1 MADIRLAKP
10 AAGTTQTVPSAPDG
24 RFIFDFPAD
33 AATLTRNGDDLV
45 LTFEDGAAI
54 QLQGF
59 YTTYSKEE
67 MPSFQVD
74 GVEISG
80 QDFFAALDEDLMPAA
95 GPASGSSAARGGR
108 YNEYGGSD
116 LLDGLDHLGRLDIG
130 FDGGT
135 QLATDTVEPSPYS
148 EVDHGVTVT
157 PSGVGA
163 ATEVVTVYEAGLE
176 GGSQA
181 GEKDAPTMARG
192 SLSINA
198 PDGVASIVIGGVVVF
213 ENGALTGK
221 VVSTDEGT
229 LSVTGYDPA
238 TGKLDFS
245 YRLDRNTTEH
255 VKSDPDTD
263 TQISHTLVV
272 TVTDTDGDSGSTTIT
287 VNVVDDAPTAVDD
300 TVIGEEAQAQ
310 QGMIEGNVLKNDK
323 TGADGLPNA
332 VTSVKHGDEESMA
345 GSALK
350 GAYGELTL
358 NADGTYTYKLDKNVD
373 VEKGTSVTETFTY
386 TITDADGDT
395 SEATL
400 TITIRG
406 DEKEP
411 VAPGE
416 DKAEIVVDEGALS
429 DGSGQHTEHGILG
442 KDSFTVNLNGEDG
455 TVTLNY
461 GTGENASTITLSLIN
476 GDTFDENWL
485 SENKTLTVNGVEVEV
500 TGATQTEPGG
510 PWKIEYTYELTGQQ
524 AHKNAGSAG
533 AVGEKDPLSDS
544 IDITVT
550 DATGDMTTGS
560 LMVTVHDDGPV
571 LTDKIDFTVPKGK
584 ENYDDNS
591 PEIMFTIGAQP
602 YSIKLDDLTF
612 GADVGDNDAPA
623 TLTVKVGEAEFTVM
637 VTRDE
642 DGKLH
647 FSGDNGEGKILFTGP
662 ADADKEDSLSY
673 DKETGIFTY
682 TRPTADIGG
691 TTNSYDVSLTIT
703 DADGDSDTVSDT
715 YITVFRNPTV
725 TDSTVTTDEGN
736 IIMNDIPIG
745 SGDENDKTSQVKNT
759 AQGSITVNLDHADG
773 TITIGDMPITVDKD
787 GNILSVNGNTG
798 GILDGQTIK
807 GTYGYLSNI
816 SLVAQGDGTIT
827 INYTYTLNAPV
838 NGGTNNVSGRGDSHL
853 ADQFTVTVTTQG
865 GTETGTITANAL
877 DDAPVLAVSNP
888 ESVKDTADTIEIPLE
903 KFSVGADVISLDRK
917 TASISVEVGEN
928 EYTFTIIHESNGTY
942 SFIAPNN
949 QDDNLKIESTAE
961 GGYKIVYTRAPQ
973 DIADGKDDSYTFDIT
988 VTDAD
993 GDTATGSV
1001 TVYAKVVPP
1010 TIDESGSTTDLLVDE
1025 DGLVHEPNS
1034 KTDAGQLVVDMHG
1047 QAGTVTIG
1055 GVQVTVD
1062 ADGMVHLPDDE
1073 VADGIYGNLTITE
1086 ASTTDGKTT
1095 IKYSY
1100 TLEKPYTDYVDDGN
1114 TTNTVENGDTFT
1126 VQVNGKDVASIS
1138 VDIIDDVPVL
1148 EVTDTIETVESGA
1161 TESSAAGKIT
1171 FDFGADD
1178 TEGKGFTV
1186 SVEGKDVS
1194 TPFNENGS
1202 TAVVGKY
1209 GTLTINADGTYSYTA
1224 NTNTEIAATL
1234 GSAFSEN
1241 VTDKFTFTITDADG
1255 DTVSK
1260 TLDVTVSPAKTPEV
1274 SGFALVDEANLVD
1287 ADEGNVTNVAKVT
1300 VADMFGQDS
1309 GYKIVG
1315 AQLPKGSSNSVS
1327 YEDGKLTYTLN
1338 GRTEGG
1344 KESMGLSDD
1353 ESARQSE
1360 DTTTGESILVT
1371 VEDAAGNQFTVE
1383 VPVKVI
1389 DDVPTIS
1396 VMDQAS
1402 GAYGEKIT
1410 GSVAIDFGADGAD
1423 GEKSVTVSLGE
1434 ETVTGVKKDGNYTF
1448 TFDDDSTLTLDGS
1461 TGNFSYD
1468 GVPASGTGTSYTF
1481 TFTVTDADG
1490 DTDTATTMVTITAT
1504 DTTQLSGSVTSSD
1517 KDVAA
1522 NTDGDTDNNR
1532 AHVVEVEDLPS
1543 GAQLAEGFYNGTYGT
1558 ITVDASG
1565 NATYAQTGLF
1575 THSGNGADTQSN
1587 ADNVTV
1593 TVTLDD
1599 GSSVDMPV
1607 NVSIEDDVPTLTVK
1621 EPSVEDQKLPEDNL
1635 GSGKDVDFVFEDTA
1649 TNTENAGNEVQE
1661 DILSQNNTAWEN
1673 VTIYAAHVNYEKLN
1687 DDGYAIDDDGIQNKN
1702 NYHLEYSSYP
1712 NEGKNPADFGLMVR
1726 NEGMDFPQ
1734 SQDGANGFETN
1745 AFVDAN
1751 GNLTGSEAIV
1761 IDLGDK
1767 TAYGVSLDFGAFY
1780 SNFKGNEGQEHV
1792 LITFYKD
1799 DEPIGSRVID
1809 AIQNEGG
1816 QAVVVHSDQF
1826 LSAGFDKVVISAL
1839 QNTGGTGQA
1848 STFTLQGVGLITA
1861 PEPIRQ
1867 VTGEITVAS
1876 GADGYHAETGE
1887 DGTTTSNDFTQAHV
1901 RFDMPETL
1909 TIETEDGPVSVRLEV
1924 KTDSAGNSLLT
1935 GSNNGT
1941 EYFSVML
1948 EQQRD
1953 GSWSWKMEQYQEFL
1967 VQGKDGQLGDLE
1979 LGFITMDGDDD
1990 TATETVNIPLKN
2002 LPDLAV
2008 FQTTLVTDESYID
2021 GLDSGTK
2028 PAEGGDSQAN
2038 SAKASGTMSVNT
2050 YGKEG
2055 ELILTIDGKEH
2066 SFSLDTG
2073 GKLFENQVL
2082 TVPTT
2087 YGQLTL
2093 QNDEAPGTIIY
2104 TYTQTKPYNHLSED
2118 GPDQLAENA
2127 ESFTVKVVDGGGNES
2142 GSATITVS
2150 IEDDAPVV
2158 TVKEGGSAQ
2167 LKVTETGTAFMEA
2180 STLFDVNY
2188 GADGKNGNTSPKYEL
2203 TYDTSKN
2210 PGLKAIVG
2218 GQEEEVTLQLGEDG
2232 ILKGMAGETII
2243 FTISVDESTGKVT
2256 LEMTGAG
2263 SLKHDGSNG
2272 QELHLEGVGVK
2283 VTVTDGDDDST
2294 TSDSADLTL
2303 TITDDVP
2310 TISESQKAVI
2320 ISSSEEDEDIADF
2333 DFGNAAQEDDAAWVP
2348 DWVDPQLP
2356 PEGDGQVWD
2365 HVWGR
2370 QENGYKELA
2379 LNQDDHTITFSAA
2392 VVQYQGSDGT
2402 PIKHGAQDGDA
2413 LSIKITDI
2421 TDNIP
2426 EGKDPLLTFV
2436 STAWNKGES
2445 GMAVYSGQRGLDDDK
2460 SDGEIGAING
2470 QFKDDNTAWEAVK
2483 MDLGVDT
2490 AYSITITLN
2499 SFYNTQG
2506 DQEKAYII
2514 LMNDDKVVDKLL
2526 IEGQDAENGIVDST
2540 KLSSAE
2546 AFNTVYIVPW
2556 GTKSDFLLNGVEV
2569 GYSPVTVLKSE
2580 GWVEAGSADG
2590 IKGYSFGYD
2599 QNDVVTVNEK
2609 NLTVSVEDDGKTIHF
2624 LSSSSDD
2631 DTYTKVIVGEA
2642 TITEAGKWT
2651 LNWFDQETNPQQDT
2665 DFTLPIIATDGD
2677 DDTAEIK
2684 VKVVPSEDEVGD
2696 SQAADALPEEEEK
2709 QPAAEKR
2716 EGKDGPQGMMDGA
2729 LLQSSM
2735 AAEAAAPRMAAATLL
2750 GMALVA
2756 DAADDV
2762 LAAATGTDGMPHAD
2776 VKADG
2781 LSGDIGDAP
2790 STLHMDGAA
2799 QSGADAFD
2807 ATLDSS
2813 LFAPGVMD
2821 PLADGTESLE
2831 GLLPDKEHAPFDAEG
2846 LLFTAAAPDL
2856 SDDASGL
2863 VGKGVASG
2871 DVLPPAGEEGILGT
2885 EETDVLHGTD
2895 ADDILRG
2902 GDGDELIFGGS
2913 GDDYIDG
2920 GEGRD
2925 TIYAGDGNDIIVYD
2939 QDDYLVSG
2947 GSGIDFMVSNDSE
2960 LTLDTLLSGGK
2971 NGHEGPIVDSIEV
2984 LLKGEDALS
2993 LTSIQELADRYGI
3006 ELGTNPAGQET
3017 LTLDM
3022 GKWTE
3027 QADGSYDFN
3036 GDADLTLETNLQHD
3050 SDASSDNGEMA
3061 QQVFILEHTNS

>member
-181 GEKDAPTMARG
+181 GEKDAPTMAGG

-245 YRLDRNTTEH
+245 YSLDRNTTEH

-310 QGMIEGNVLKNDK
+310 QGVVGDVLENDK

-332 VTSVKHGDEESMA
+332 VTSVKHDGVEGKV
-345 GSALK
+345 GSALE

-358 NADGTYTYKLDKNVD
+358 HADGTYTYKLDKNVD
-373 VEKGTSVTETFTY
+373 VEKGTNVTETFTY

-429 DGSGQHTEHGILG
+429 DGSGQHAEHGILG

-461 GTGENASTITLSLIN
+461 GTGENSSITLSLIN
-476 GDTFDENWL
+476 GDPFDETWL
-485 SENKTLTVNGVEVEV
+485 STNTTLTVNGVEVTV
-500 TGATQTEPGG
+500 TGATQQDNGS
-510 PWKIEYTYELTGQQ
+510 WKIEYKYSLTGQQ
-524 AHKNAGSAG
+524 THTGKG
-533 AVGEKDPLSDS
+533 VGEDDALSDD

-550 DATGDMTTGS
+550 DATGDTSTGS
-560 LMVTVHDDGPV
+560 LTVTVHDDGPV
-571 LTDKIDFTVPKGK
+571 LNAKIDFQPKNEEGFH
-584 ENYDDNS
+584 YDTDN
-591 PEIMFTIGAQP
+591 TIVFNLADSSGEKALQD
-602 YSIKLDDLTF
+602 INF
-612 GADVGDNDAPA
+612 GADVGTGEEGSAPA
-623 TLTVKVGEAEFTVM
+623 SITVTVNGTEFTVE

-642 DGKLH
+642 AGNLKFSNEVDGIIEFTTTADDGSKLTY
-647 FSGDNGEGKILFTGP
+647 DTATGQ
-662 ADADKEDSLSY
+662 
-673 DKETGIFTY
+673 FTY
-682 TRPTADIGG
+682 TRPTADVGG
-691 TTNSYDVSLTIT
+691 TANEYTFTLTVT
-703 DADGDSDTVSDT
+703 DADGDTVQQTGSVV
-715 YITVFRNPTV
+715 TVFREPTI
-725 TDSTVTTDEGN
+725 TGDDGSTSSTVTTDEGN
-736 IIMNDIPIG
+736 LEQG
-745 SGDENDKTSQVKNT
+745 SSWEIDATEDYGTT
-759 AQGSITVNLDHADG
+759 AQGSLTVNLYHADG
-773 TITIGDMPITVDKD
+773 TIQIGENLTIGVDKD
-787 GNILSVNGNTG
+787 GKVVSVNGTDG
-798 GILDGQTIK
+798 AALDGERVP
-807 GTYGYLSNI
+807 GGHGYLSNI
-816 SLVAQGDGTIT
+816 TVSEAGTDGSITIKYDYTLTNAVDGDGASD
-827 INYTYTLNAPV
+827 NRPAE
-838 NGGTNNVSGRGDSHL
+838 GEDGRGESMQ
-853 ADQFTVTVTTQG
+853 ADNFTVTVTANGQTA
-865 GTETGTITANAL
+865 TGSIMANAL
-877 DDAPVLAVSNP
+877 DDAP
-888 ESVKDTADTIEIPLE
+888 
-903 KFSVGADVISLDRK
+903 
-917 TASISVEVGEN
+917 
-928 EYTFTIIHESNGTY
+928 
-942 SFIAPNN
+942 
-949 QDDNLKIESTAE
+949 
-961 GGYKIVYTRAPQ
+961 
-973 DIADGKDDSYTFDIT
+973 
-988 VTDAD
+988 
-993 GDTATGSV
+993 
-1001 TVYAKVVPP
+1001 
-1010 TIDESGSTTDLLVDE
+1010 
-1025 DGLVHEPNS
+1025 
-1034 KTDAGQLVVDMHG
+1034 
-1047 QAGTVTIG
+1047 
-1055 GVQVTVD
+1055 
-1062 ADGMVHLPDDE
+1062 
-1073 VADGIYGNLTITE
+1073 
-1086 ASTTDGKTT
+1086 
-1095 IKYSY
+1095 
-1100 TLEKPYTDYVDDGN
+1100 
-1114 TTNTVENGDTFT
+1114 
-1126 VQVNGKDVASIS
+1126 
-1138 VDIIDDVPVL
+1138 
-1148 EVTDTIETVESGA
+1148 
-1161 TESSAAGKIT
+1161 
-1171 FDFGADD
+1171 
-1178 TEGKGFTV
+1178 
-1186 SVEGKDVS
+1186 
-1194 TPFNENGS
+1194 
-1202 TAVVGKY
+1202 
-1209 GTLTINADGTYSYTA
+1209 
-1224 NTNTEIAATL
+1224 
-1234 GSAFSEN
+1234 
-1241 VTDKFTFTITDADG
+1241 
-1255 DTVSK
+1255 
-1260 TLDVTVSPAKTPEV
+1260 
-1274 SGFALVDEANLVD
+1274 
-1287 ADEGNVTNVAKVT
+1287 
-1300 VADMFGQDS
+1300 
-1309 GYKIVG
+1309 
-1315 AQLPKGSSNSVS
+1315 
-1327 YEDGKLTYTLN
+1327 
-1338 GRTEGG
+1338 
-1344 KESMGLSDD
+1344 
-1353 ESARQSE
+1353 
-1360 DTTTGESILVT
+1360 
-1371 VEDAAGNQFTVE
+1371 
-1383 VPVKVI
+1383 
-1389 DDVPTIS
+1389 TIS
-1396 VMDQAS
+1396 VSEDAS
-1402 GAYGEKIT
+1402 GAYGKDIT
-1410 GSVAIDFGADGAD
+1410 GSVNIDFGADGPD
-1423 GEKSVTVSLGE
+1423 SEKGVTVRLNSEKAVAGDKS
-1434 ETVTGVKKDGNYTF
+1434 TDGKYTF
-1448 TFDDDSTLTLDGS
+1448 TFDDGSTLTLDGS
-1461 TGNFSYD
+1461 TGDFVYN
-1468 GVPASGTGTSYTF
+1468 GVPASGTGTSYEF
-1481 TFTVTDADG
+1481 TFTVEDADG
-1490 DTDTATTMVTITAT
+1490 DTATAFTTATITAT
-1504 DTTQLSGSVTSSD
+1504 DTTNLAGSVTSYD
-1517 KDVAA
+1517 TDVAT
-1522 NTDGDTDNNR
+1522 NTSHPVT
-1532 AHVVEVEDLPS
+1532 VTDLPN
-1543 GAQLAEGFYNGTYGT
+1543 GAQLAEGTYQGKYGT

-1565 NATYAQTGLF
+1565 NATYEQTGLF
-1575 THSGNGADTQSN
+1575 THSENGADTQSN

-1621 EPSVEDQKLPEDNL
+1621 EPSVEDQELPEDNL
-1635 GSGKDVDFVFEDTA
+1635 GSGKDVDFVFEETA
-1649 TNTENAGNEVQE
+1649 ANTENAGNEVQE
-1661 DILSQNNTAWEN
+1661 NILSQNNKDWEN

-1687 DDGYAIDDDGIQNKN
+1687 DDGYAIDDDGIQNKD
-1702 NYHLEYSSYP
+1702 NYHLEYSLYP
-1712 NEGKNPADFGLMVR
+1712 NKGKNPADFGLMVR

-2008 FQTTLVTDESYID
+2008 SQTTLVTDESYID
-2021 GLDSGTK
+2021 GLGSNTG
-2028 PAEGGDSQAN
+2028 PAEVGDGQAN

-2055 ELILTIDGKEH
+2055 ELILTIDGKV
-2066 SFSLDTG
+2066 FVFQLDAD
-2073 GKLFENQVL
+2073 GKLSGTSEALV
-2082 TVPTT
+2082 TTT
-2087 YGQLTL
+2087 YGTLTL
-2093 QNDEAPGTIIY
+2093 TNGEAGKITYI
-2104 TYTQTKPYNHLSED
+2104 YTQTQPYSHTPGE
-2118 GPDQLAENA
+2118 GPDQSREA
-2127 ESFTVKVVDGGGNES
+2127 ESFTVQVKADGEMS
-2142 GSATITVS
+2142 DPATITVS

-2158 TVKEGGSAQ
+2158 TVEEGVSAQ
-2167 LKVTETGTAFMEA
+2167 LEVTETGTAFMEA

-2188 GADGKNGNTSPKYEL
+2188 GADGKKENTSPKYEL

-2210 PGLKAIVG
+2210 PGLTAIVG
-2218 GQEEEVTLQLGEDG
+2218 GQEEEVTLQLEGG
-2232 ILKGMAGETII
+2232 ILKGTAGETTI

-2256 LEMTGAG
+2256 LKMTGNG
-2263 SLKHDGSNG
+2263 SLKHEGSNG
-2272 QELHLEGVGVK
+2272 QELHLKGVGVK

-2320 ISSSEEDEDIADF
+2320 ISPSEEDEDIADF
-2333 DFGNAAQEDDAAWVP
+2333 DFNNATKDNDAQWVP
-2348 DWVDPQLP
+2348 TWVEEQLP
-2356 PEGDGQVWD
+2356 PEGNGQVWD
-2365 HVWGR
+2365 HDHERWGR
-2370 QENGYKELA
+2370 EESGYKKLG
-2379 LNQDDHTITFSAA
+2379 LTQDSHKITFSAA
-2392 VVQYQGSDGT
+2392 VVQYQGSDGN
-2402 PIKHGAQDGDA
+2402 PIEHGDQDA
-2413 LSIKITDI
+2413 AASSSIHITDI
-2421 TDNIP
+2421 TNTIVDD
-2426 EGKDPLLTFV
+2426 EAPLLTFV

-2445 GMAVYSGQRGLDDDK
+2445 GMAVYSGLRDPKADQ

-2483 MDLGVDT
+2483 MDLGVDN

-2514 LMNDDKVVDKLL
+2514 LMDGDKVVDKLL

-2580 GWVEAGSADG
+2580 GQVKAVSADD

-2939 QDDYLVSG
+2939 KADYLVSG
-2947 GSGIDFMVSNDSE
+2947 GSGIDFMVSDDSN
-2960 LTLDTLLSGGK
+2960 LTLETLLKGGTDD
-2971 NGHEGPIVDSIEV
+2971 NEGPIVNSIEV
-2984 LLKGEDALS
+2984 LLKGNDALS
-2993 LTSIQELADRYGI
+2993 LTSLDQLARDYGI
-3006 ELGTNPAGQET
+3006 
-3017 LTLDM
+3017 TLDSKD
-3022 GKWTE
+3022 GKEVLQLDGRWE
-3027 QADGSYDFN
+3027 KQDDGSYDFN
-3036 GDADLTLETNLQHD
+3036 GGAEEGGLTLETNLQHD

>member
-10 AAGTTQTVPSAPDG
+10 VAGTTQTVPSAPDG

-163 ATEVVTVYEAGLE
+163 ATEVVTVYEAGLA

-181 GEKDAPTMARG
+181 GEKDAPTMAGG

-229 LSVTGYDPA
+229 LSVTGYDSA

-245 YRLDRNTTEH
+245 YSLDRNTTEH

-272 TVTDTDGDSGSTTIT
+272 TVTDTDGDSGSTAIT
-287 VNVVDDAPTAVDD
+287 VNVVDDMPEARADSISFTEA
-300 TVIGEEAQAQ
+300 EAQKGAS
-310 QGMIEGNVLKNDK
+310 GESVLENDVFGADAPAYKTVTSIEGGTLGQPVQ
-323 TGADGLPNA
+323 
-332 VTSVKHGDEESMA
+332 GD
-345 GSALK
+345 
-350 GAYGELTL
+350 YGTLTL
-358 NADGTYTYKLDKNVD
+358 NEEGTYTYKLGDKVD
-373 VEKGTSVTETFTY
+373 VPRGETYTEQFTY
-386 TITDADGDT
+386 TIKDADGDT
-395 SEATL
+395 STATL
-400 TITIRG
+400 TIAIKG
-406 DEKEP
+406 DEIVP
-411 VAPGE
+411 ANPGS
-416 DKAEIVVDEGALS
+416 ATIVVDEALLT
-429 DGSGQHTEHGILG
+429 DGSVVNSDNFDHKPSGTG
-442 KDSFTVNLNGEDG
+442 SFIVNLNGEDG
-455 TVTLNY
+455 TVTLKY
-461 GTGENASTITLSLIN
+461 GSGPDAPNITVSLIN
-476 GDTFDENWL
+476 GETFDENWL
-485 SENKTLTVNGVEVEV
+485 STNKTLTVNGVTVEV
-500 TGATQTEPGG
+500 TGATQQDDGS
-510 PWKIEYTYELTGQQ
+510 WKIEYRYNLTGQQ
-524 AHKNAGSAG
+524 THTGTG
-533 AVGEKDPLSDS
+533 AVGADDALSDS
-544 IDITVT
+544 INITVT

-642 DGKLH
+642 DGNLH

-725 TDSTVTTDEGN
+725 TDSTATTDEGN

-745 SGDENDKTSQVKNT
+745 SGDENDKTSQVENT

-816 SLVAQGDGTIT
+816 SLVAHDDGTIT

-853 ADQFTVTVTTQG
+853 ADRFTVTVTTQG

-903 KFSVGADVISLDRK
+903 KFSVGADVISLDGK

-1138 VDIIDDVPVL
+1138 VDIIDDVP
-1148 EVTDTIETVESGA
+1148 
-1161 TESSAAGKIT
+1161 
-1171 FDFGADD
+1171 
-1178 TEGKGFTV
+1178 
-1186 SVEGKDVS
+1186 
-1194 TPFNENGS
+1194 
-1202 TAVVGKY
+1202 
-1209 GTLTINADGTYSYTA
+1209 
-1224 NTNTEIAATL
+1224 
-1234 GSAFSEN
+1234 
-1241 VTDKFTFTITDADG
+1241 
-1255 DTVSK
+1255 
-1260 TLDVTVSPAKTPEV
+1260 
-1274 SGFALVDEANLVD
+1274 
-1287 ADEGNVTNVAKVT
+1287 
-1300 VADMFGQDS
+1300 
-1309 GYKIVG
+1309 
-1315 AQLPKGSSNSVS
+1315 
-1327 YEDGKLTYTLN
+1327 
-1338 GRTEGG
+1338 
-1344 KESMGLSDD
+1344 
-1353 ESARQSE
+1353 
-1360 DTTTGESILVT
+1360 
-1371 VEDAAGNQFTVE
+1371 
-1383 VPVKVI
+1383 
-1389 DDVPTIS
+1389 
-1396 VMDQAS
+1396 
-1402 GAYGEKIT
+1402 
-1410 GSVAIDFGADGAD
+1410 
-1423 GEKSVTVSLGE
+1423 
-1434 ETVTGVKKDGNYTF
+1434 
-1448 TFDDDSTLTLDGS
+1448 
-1461 TGNFSYD
+1461 
-1468 GVPASGTGTSYTF
+1468 
-1481 TFTVTDADG
+1481 
-1490 DTDTATTMVTITAT
+1490 
-1504 DTTQLSGSVTSSD
+1504 
-1517 KDVAA
+1517 
-1522 NTDGDTDNNR
+1522 
-1532 AHVVEVEDLPS
+1532 
-1543 GAQLAEGFYNGTYGT
+1543 
-1558 ITVDASG
+1558 
-1565 NATYAQTGLF
+1565 
-1575 THSGNGADTQSN
+1575 
-1587 ADNVTV
+1587 
-1593 TVTLDD
+1593 
-1599 GSSVDMPV
+1599 
-1607 NVSIEDDVPTLTVK
+1607 TLTV
-1621 EPSVEDQKLPEDNL
+1621 ETSSEEDQELPEDNL
-1635 GSGKDVDFVFEDTA
+1635 GSGKDVDFVFEETA
-1649 TNTENAGNEVQE
+1649 ANTENAGNEVQE
-1661 DILSQNNTAWEN
+1661 NILSQNNKDWEN
-1673 VTIYAAHVNYEKLN
+1673 VTIYAAHVNYEKLD
-1687 DDGYAIDDDGIQNKN
+1687 DDGYAIDDTGIQKN
-1702 NYHLEYSSYP
+1702 ENYSLEYSSYP
-1712 NEGKNPADFGLMVR
+1712 NKGKNPADFGLMVR
-1726 NEGMDFPQ
+1726 NKGMDFPQ
-1734 SQDGANGFETN
+1734 NQDGANGFETN

-1761 IDLGDK
+1761 IDLGGK

-1792 LITFYKD
+1792 LVTFYKD
-1799 DEPIGSRVID
+1799 GKPVGSRVID
-1809 AIQNEGG
+1809 AVQNEGG

-1826 LSAGFDKVVISAL
+1826 LSEGFDQVVISAL
-1839 QNTGGTGQA
+1839 QNTGGKTGQA
-1848 STFTLQGVGLITA
+1848 STFTIQGVGLITA
-1861 PEPIRQ
+1861 PEPIHQ
-1867 VTGEITVAS
+1867 VTGEIAVDS

-1909 TIETEDGPVSVRLEV
+1909 TIETEDGSVELTLEIR
-1924 KTDSAGNSLLT
+1924 TDSAGNSLLT

-2008 FQTTLVTDESYID
+2008 SQTTLVTDESYIAD
-2021 GLDSGTK
+2021 LGSSTE
-2028 PAEGGDSQAN
+2028 PAEGGDGQAD
-2038 SAKASGTMSVNT
+2038 SAKASGTMSVKT

-2055 ELILTIDGKEH
+2055 KLILTIGEEEHPFLLDTDGKLSE
-2066 SFSLDTG
+2066 SL
-2073 GKLFENQVL
+2073 EL
-2082 TVPTT
+2082 TVLTT

-2093 QNDEAPGTIIY
+2093 QNGEAPGTIIY
-2104 TYTQTKPYNHLSED
+2104 TYTQTKPYNHLSKD

-2158 TVKEGGSAQ
+2158 TVKGDVPASLELTES
-2167 LKVTETGTAFMEA
+2167 TETALQTFNA
-2180 STLFDVNY
+2180 STLFDIKF
-2188 GADGKNGNTSPKYEL
+2188 GADTEGSSTKYEL
-2203 TYDTSKN
+2203 TYREDANS
-2210 PGLKAIVG
+2210 GLKAIVDG
-2218 GQEEEVTLQLGEDG
+2218 EEYNVTLQLEDG
-2232 ILKGMAGETII
+2232 ILKGTAGEAII

-2256 LEMTGAG
+2256 LKMTGDG

-2303 TITDDVP
+2303 TITDGVP
-2310 TISESQKAVI
+2310 TISVSQQATI
-2320 ISSSEEDEDIADF
+2320 TPSSEVEEDIAYF
-2333 DFGNAAQEDDAAWVP
+2333 DFGNAAQENDAGWVP
-2348 DWVDPQLP
+2348 KWVKNQLP
-2356 PEGDGQVWD
+2356 ESSDGQVYD
-2365 HVWGR
+2365 HPHEEWGAHEYGYKKLDLT
-2370 QENGYKELA
+2370 QENHK
-2379 LNQDDHTITFSAA
+2379 ITFSAA
-2392 VVQYQGSDGT
+2392 VVQYQGSDGM
-2402 PIKHGAQDGDA
+2402 PIRHGDQDDA
-2413 LSIKITDI
+2413 APSIQITDI
-2421 TDNIP
+2421 TGTIVGDTA
-2426 EGKDPLLTFV
+2426 PLLTFV

-2445 GMAVYSGQRGLDDDK
+2445 GMAVYSGQRGHSNDQ

-2470 QFKDDNTAWEAVK
+2470 QFEDGNTNWEAVK
-2483 MDLGVDT
+2483 MDLGIDN

-2526 IEGQDAENGIVDST
+2526 IEGKDAESGIVDST
-2540 KLSSAE
+2540 KFSSAE

-2580 GWVEAGSADG
+2580 GQVEAVSADG

-2609 NLTVSVEDDGKTIHF
+2609 KLTVSVEGDGKTIHF
-2624 LSSSSDD
+2624 LSSSGDD

-2651 LNWFDQETNPQQDT
+2651 LNWFDQATNPQQDT

-2677 DDTAEIK
+2677 GDTAEIK

-2716 EGKDGPQGMMDGA
+2716 EGKDGSQGMMDGA

-2781 LSGDIGDAP
+2781 LSSDIGDAP

-2885 EETDVLHGTD
+2885 EETDVLTGTD
-2895 ADDILRG
+2895 DDDILLG
-2902 GDGDELIFGGS
+2902 GDGDEQIFGGS

-2939 QDDYLVSG
+2939 KADYLVSG
-2947 GSGIDFMVSNDSE
+2947 GSGIDFMVSADST
-2960 LTLDTLLSGGK
+2960 LTMDTLLSGGK
-2971 NGHEGPIVDSIEV
+2971 DGHEGPIVDSIEV
-2984 LLKGEDALS
+2984 LITGKDALS
-2993 LTSIQELADRYGI
+2993 LTSIQELADKYGI
-3006 ELGTNPAGQET
+3006 ELGTNPDGQET

-3027 QADGSYDFN
+3027 QADGSYDFH
-3036 GDADLTLETNLQHD
+3036 GGAEEGGLTLETNLQHD
-3050 SDASSDNGEMA
+3050 STTSSDNGEMA

>member
-157 PSGVGA
+157 PSTPGTDPDDPSIPVQGEDFPPTMPHDVLQVDESA
-163 ATEVVTVYEAGLE
+163 LD
-176 GGSQA
+176 GGSGGGSATAA
-181 GEKDAPTMARG
+181 GSMRV
-192 SLSINA
+192 SA
-198 PDGVASIVIGGVVVF
+198 PDGVAIITIGGVVVWQ
-213 ENGALTGK
+213 NGALTGNP
-221 VVSTDEGT
+221 VLTDEGH
-229 LSVTGYDPA
+229 LDVTGFDGTNLTYTYTL
-238 TGKLDFS
+238 TGSTQEHTKLNAGGENDAIAH
-245 YRLDRNTTEH
+245 EMA
-255 VKSDPDTD
+255 
-263 TQISHTLVV
+263 VV
-272 TVTDTDGDSGSTTIT
+272 VTDTDGDSGSAVIRVEITDDVPTIESFEKTVTEGDADPIVGNALEGAVAGADGANFAWTNPDQQGRYGKLTLNEDGTYSYELNNDDPEVKALTDGDTRTEEISYAYTDADGDVATGKVTITINGVNNGVEVGSGTLTVYEAGLDDGSTPGGGNTPTMASGSLHINAPDGVATIAIGEVTVFKNGALTGNTVSTDEGTLTVTGFDAATGELTFTYTLNDNTLGHGLDGMDTHVSHDFAVTVTDVDGSTASSTIT
-287 VNVVDDAPTAVDD
+287 VNIVDDEPTAKNDSVLF
-300 TVIGEEAQAQ
+300 EEAAAQ
-310 QGMIEGNVLKNDK
+310 KGVSGESVLENDVF
-323 TGADGLPNA
+323 GADAPA
-332 VTSVKHGDEESMA
+332 SKTVTSVNDHKPGETVS
-345 GSALK
+345 GT
-350 GAYGELTL
+350 YGELTL
-358 NADGTYTYKLDKNVD
+358 HADGTYTYKLGDEVD
-373 VEKGTSVTETFTY
+373 VPNGKIYTENFTY

-395 SEATL
+395 STATL
-400 TITIRG
+400 TIAIEG
-406 DEKEP
+406 DKIVP
-411 VAPGE
+411 ANPGN
-416 DKAEIVVDEGALS
+416 ATIVVDEALLPGGNVVNS
-429 DGSGQHTEHGILG
+429 DNFDHVSLG
-442 KDSFTVNLNGEDG
+442 NGSFTVNLNGEDG
-455 TVTLNY
+455 TITLKY
-461 GTGENASTITLSLIN
+461 GTGENSSITLSLIN
-476 GDTFDENWL
+476 GDPFDETWL
-485 SENKTLTVNGVEVEV
+485 STNTTLTVNGVEVTV
-500 TGATQTEPGG
+500 TGATQQDNGS
-510 PWKIEYTYELTGQQ
+510 WKIEYKYSLTGQQ
-524 AHKNAGSAG
+524 THTGKG
-533 AVGEKDPLSDS
+533 VGEDDALSDD

-550 DATGDMTTGS
+550 DATGDTSTGS
-560 LMVTVHDDGPV
+560 LTVTVHDDGPV
-571 LTDKIDFTVPKGK
+571 LNAKIDFQPKNEEGFH
-584 ENYDDNS
+584 YDTDN
-591 PEIMFTIGAQP
+591 TIVFNLADSSGEKALQD
-602 YSIKLDDLTF
+602 INF
-612 GADVGDNDAPA
+612 GADVGTGEEGSAPA
-623 TLTVKVGEAEFTVM
+623 SITVTVNGTEFTVE

-642 DGKLH
+642 AGNLKFSNEVDGIIEFTTTADDGSKLTY
-647 FSGDNGEGKILFTGP
+647 DTAEGQ
-662 ADADKEDSLSY
+662 
-673 DKETGIFTY
+673 FTY
-682 TRPTADIGG
+682 TRPTADVGG
-691 TTNSYDVSLTIT
+691 TANEYTFILTVT
-703 DADGDSDTVSDT
+703 DADGDTVQQTGSVV
-715 YITVFRNPTV
+715 TVFKEPTI
-725 TDSTVTTDEGN
+725 TGDDGSTSSTVTTDEGN
-736 IIMNDIPIG
+736 LAAG
-745 SGDENDKTSQVKNT
+745 SNREIAATEDYGTT
-759 AQGSITVNLDHADG
+759 AQGSLTVNLDHADG
-773 TITIGDMPITVDKD
+773 TIQIGENLTIGVDKD
-787 GNILSVNGNTG
+787 GKVVSVNGNPAAS
-798 GILDGQTIK
+798 LDGKTVP
-807 GTYGYLSNI
+807 GDHGYLSNI
-816 SLVAQGDGTIT
+816 TVSEADENGNIT
-827 INYTYTLNAPV
+827 IHYTYTLTDAVDGDGASDNRPAD
-838 NGGTNNVSGRGDSHL
+838 GEDGRGESMQ
-853 ADQFTVTVTTQG
+853 ADNFTVTVTANGQTA
-865 GTETGTITANAL
+865 TGSIMANAL
-877 DDAPVLAVSNP
+877 DDAP
-888 ESVKDTADTIEIPLE
+888 
-903 KFSVGADVISLDRK
+903 
-917 TASISVEVGEN
+917 
-928 EYTFTIIHESNGTY
+928 
-942 SFIAPNN
+942 
-949 QDDNLKIESTAE
+949 
-961 GGYKIVYTRAPQ
+961 
-973 DIADGKDDSYTFDIT
+973 
-988 VTDAD
+988 
-993 GDTATGSV
+993 
-1001 TVYAKVVPP
+1001 
-1010 TIDESGSTTDLLVDE
+1010 
-1025 DGLVHEPNS
+1025 
-1034 KTDAGQLVVDMHG
+1034 
-1047 QAGTVTIG
+1047 
-1055 GVQVTVD
+1055 
-1062 ADGMVHLPDDE
+1062 
-1073 VADGIYGNLTITE
+1073 
-1086 ASTTDGKTT
+1086 
-1095 IKYSY
+1095 
-1100 TLEKPYTDYVDDGN
+1100 
-1114 TTNTVENGDTFT
+1114 
-1126 VQVNGKDVASIS
+1126 
-1138 VDIIDDVPVL
+1138 
-1148 EVTDTIETVESGA
+1148 
-1161 TESSAAGKIT
+1161 
-1171 FDFGADD
+1171 
-1178 TEGKGFTV
+1178 
-1186 SVEGKDVS
+1186 
-1194 TPFNENGS
+1194 
-1202 TAVVGKY
+1202 
-1209 GTLTINADGTYSYTA
+1209 
-1224 NTNTEIAATL
+1224 
-1234 GSAFSEN
+1234 
-1241 VTDKFTFTITDADG
+1241 
-1255 DTVSK
+1255 
-1260 TLDVTVSPAKTPEV
+1260 
-1274 SGFALVDEANLVD
+1274 
-1287 ADEGNVTNVAKVT
+1287 
-1300 VADMFGQDS
+1300 
-1309 GYKIVG
+1309 
-1315 AQLPKGSSNSVS
+1315 
-1327 YEDGKLTYTLN
+1327 
-1338 GRTEGG
+1338 
-1344 KESMGLSDD
+1344 
-1353 ESARQSE
+1353 
-1360 DTTTGESILVT
+1360 
-1371 VEDAAGNQFTVE
+1371 
-1383 VPVKVI
+1383 
-1389 DDVPTIS
+1389 TIS
-1396 VMDQAS
+1396 VSEDAS
-1402 GAYGEKIT
+1402 GAYGKDIT
-1410 GSVAIDFGADGAD
+1410 GSVNIDFGADGAD
-1423 GEKSVTVSLGE
+1423 GEKSVTVSLND

-1532 AHVVEVEDLPS
+1532 AHVVEVEGLPS

-1649 TNTENAGNEVQE
+1649 TNTEKAGNEVQE

-2008 FQTTLVTDESYID
+2008 SQTTLVTDESYID
-2021 GLDSGTK
+2021 GLGSET
-2028 PAEGGDSQAN
+2028 GDDGQAN

-2055 ELILTIDGKEH
+2055 KLILTIDGEEH
-2066 SFSLDTG
+2066 QFSLDTG
-2073 GKLFENQVL
+2073 GKLFENQGL

-2104 TYTQTKPYNHLSED
+2104 TYTQTKHYNHLSED

-2158 TVKEGGSAQ
+2158 TVNGDVPASLELTES
-2167 LKVTETGTAFMEA
+2167 TETALQTFNA
-2180 STLFDVNY
+2180 STLFDIKF
-2188 GADGKNGNTSPKYEL
+2188 GADTEGSSTKYEL
-2203 TYDTSKN
+2203 TYREDANS
-2210 PGLKAIVG
+2210 GLKAIVDG
-2218 GQEEEVTLQLGEDG
+2218 KEYDVTLQLEGG
-2232 ILKGMAGETII
+2232 ILKGTAGGTNI
-2243 FTISVDESTGKVT
+2243 FTVSVAEDTGEVT
-2256 LEMTGAG
+2256 LAMTGHG
-2263 SLKHDGSNG
+2263 TLRHDKTAADD
-2272 QELHLEGVGVK
+2272 ELHLKGVGVK

-2310 TISESQKAVI
+2310 TISESQKAAI
-2320 ISSSEEDEDIADF
+2320 IPSSEEDEDIADF
-2333 DFGNAAQEDDAAWVP
+2333 DFNNATKANNAEWVP
-2348 DWVDPQLP
+2348 GWVEGQLP
-2356 PEGDGQVWD
+2356 ESGNGQVYD
-2365 HVWGR
+2365 HKHEYWGNI
-2370 QENGYKELA
+2370 EDGYKELA
-2379 LNQDDHTITFSAA
+2379 LNQGNHTITFSAA
-2392 VVQYQGSDGT
+2392 VVQYQGSDGN
-2402 PIKHGAQDGDA
+2402 PIEHGDQDDDA
-2413 LSIKITDI
+2413 PSIKITDI
-2421 TDNIP
+2421 TDNITSN
-2426 EGKDPLLTFV
+2426 EAPLLTFV
-2436 STAWNKGES
+2436 STAWNQGES
-2445 GMAVYSGQRGLDDDK
+2445 GMAVYSGQRGPWGDQ

-2470 QFKDDNTAWEAVK
+2470 KFNEGNTEWEAVK
-2483 MDLGVDT
+2483 MDLGEDE
-2490 AYSITITLN
+2490 AYSITIRLN
-2499 SFYNTQG
+2499 SFYNTPG

-2526 IEGQDAENGIVDST
+2526 IEGKDAEDGIVDST

-2580 GWVEAGSADG
+2580 GRVEAGSADG

-2642 TITEAGKWT
+2642 TITEVGKWT

-2677 DDTAEIK
+2677 DDTAEI
-2684 VKVVPSEDEVGD
+2684 KVVPSEDEVGD

-2939 QDDYLVSG
+2939 KADYLVSG
-2947 GSGIDFMVSNDSE
+2947 GSGIDFMVSDDSN
-2960 LTLDTLLSGGK
+2960 LTLETLLKGGTDD
-2971 NGHEGPIVDSIEV
+2971 NEGPIVNSIEV
-2984 LLKGEDALS
+2984 LLKGNDALS
-2993 LTSIQELADRYGI
+2993 LTSLDQLARDYGI
-3006 ELGTNPAGQET
+3006 
-3017 LTLDM
+3017 TLDSKD
-3022 GKWTE
+3022 GKEVLQLDGRWE
-3027 QADGSYDFN
+3027 KQDDGSYDFN
-3036 GDADLTLETNLQHD
+3036 GGAEEGGLTLETNLQHD

>member
-10 AAGTTQTVPSAPDG
+10 VAGTTQTVPSAPDG

-163 ATEVVTVYEAGLE
+163 ATEVVTVYEAGLA

-181 GEKDAPTMARG
+181 GEKDAPTMAGG

-229 LSVTGYDPA
+229 LSVTGYDSA

-245 YRLDRNTTEH
+245 YSLDRNTTEH

-272 TVTDTDGDSGSTTIT
+272 TVTDTDGDSGSTAIT
-287 VNVVDDAPTAVDD
+287 VNVVDDMPEARADSISFTEA
-300 TVIGEEAQAQ
+300 EAQKGAS
-310 QGMIEGNVLKNDK
+310 GESVLENDVFGADAPADKMVTSIEGGTLGQPVQ
-323 TGADGLPNA
+323 
-332 VTSVKHGDEESMA
+332 GD
-345 GSALK
+345 
-350 GAYGELTL
+350 YGTLTL
-358 NADGTYTYKLDKNVD
+358 NEDGTYTYKLGDKVD
-373 VEKGTSVTETFTY
+373 VPNGETYTEQFTY
-386 TITDADGDT
+386 TIKDADGDT
-395 SEATL
+395 STATL
-400 TITIRG
+400 TITIEG
-406 DEKEP
+406 DKIVPEN
-411 VAPGE
+411 PGS
-416 DKAEIVVDEGALS
+416 ATIVVDEALLPDGNMVNS
-429 DGSGQHTEHGILG
+429 DNFDHVSSGTGSFI
-442 KDSFTVNLNGEDG
+442 VNLNGEDG

-461 GTGENASTITLSLIN
+461 GTGEDTSTITLSLIN

-485 SENKTLTVNGVEVEV
+485 STNKTLTVNGVTVEV
-500 TGATQTEPGG
+500 TGATQQDDGS
-510 PWKIEYTYELTGQQ
+510 WKIEYRYNLTGQQ
-524 AHKNAGSAG
+524 THTGTGAIGAG
-533 AVGEKDPLSDS
+533 DPLSDS
-544 IDITVT
+544 INITVT
-550 DATGDMTTGS
+550 DATGDTSTGS
-560 LMVTVHDDGPV
+560 LTVTVHDDGPV
-571 LTDKIDFTVPKGK
+571 LTDKIDFTVPEGK
-584 ENYDDNS
+584 ENYYDNS
-591 PEIMFTIGAQP
+591 PEIMFTIGATP
-602 YSIKLDDLTF
+602 GNTKLEGLKF
-612 GADVGDNDAPA
+612 GADVGGEDAPA
-623 TLTVKVGEAEFTVM
+623 MLTVKVNGMEFSIE

-642 DGKLH
+642 DGQLH
-647 FSGDNGEGKILFTGP
+647 FSGDDGDTITFTGP
-662 ADADKEDSLSY
+662 EDTGKYGSLSY

-745 SGDENDKTSQVKNT
+745 SGDENDKTSQVENT

-816 SLVAQGDGTIT
+816 SLVADDGTIT

-865 GTETGTITANAL
+865 GTETGRITANAL

-903 KFSVGADVISLDRK
+903 KFSVGADVISLDGK

-1138 VDIIDDVPVL
+1138 VDIIDDVP
-1148 EVTDTIETVESGA
+1148 
-1161 TESSAAGKIT
+1161 
-1171 FDFGADD
+1171 
-1178 TEGKGFTV
+1178 
-1186 SVEGKDVS
+1186 
-1194 TPFNENGS
+1194 
-1202 TAVVGKY
+1202 
-1209 GTLTINADGTYSYTA
+1209 
-1224 NTNTEIAATL
+1224 
-1234 GSAFSEN
+1234 
-1241 VTDKFTFTITDADG
+1241 
-1255 DTVSK
+1255 
-1260 TLDVTVSPAKTPEV
+1260 
-1274 SGFALVDEANLVD
+1274 
-1287 ADEGNVTNVAKVT
+1287 
-1300 VADMFGQDS
+1300 
-1309 GYKIVG
+1309 
-1315 AQLPKGSSNSVS
+1315 
-1327 YEDGKLTYTLN
+1327 
-1338 GRTEGG
+1338 
-1344 KESMGLSDD
+1344 
-1353 ESARQSE
+1353 
-1360 DTTTGESILVT
+1360 
-1371 VEDAAGNQFTVE
+1371 
-1383 VPVKVI
+1383 
-1389 DDVPTIS
+1389 
-1396 VMDQAS
+1396 
-1402 GAYGEKIT
+1402 
-1410 GSVAIDFGADGAD
+1410 
-1423 GEKSVTVSLGE
+1423 
-1434 ETVTGVKKDGNYTF
+1434 
-1448 TFDDDSTLTLDGS
+1448 
-1461 TGNFSYD
+1461 
-1468 GVPASGTGTSYTF
+1468 
-1481 TFTVTDADG
+1481 
-1490 DTDTATTMVTITAT
+1490 
-1504 DTTQLSGSVTSSD
+1504 
-1517 KDVAA
+1517 
-1522 NTDGDTDNNR
+1522 
-1532 AHVVEVEDLPS
+1532 
-1543 GAQLAEGFYNGTYGT
+1543 
-1558 ITVDASG
+1558 
-1565 NATYAQTGLF
+1565 
-1575 THSGNGADTQSN
+1575 
-1587 ADNVTV
+1587 
-1593 TVTLDD
+1593 
-1599 GSSVDMPV
+1599 
-1607 NVSIEDDVPTLTVK
+1607 TLTV
-1621 EPSVEDQKLPEDNL
+1621 ETSSVEDQELPEDNL
-1635 GSGKDVDFVFEDTA
+1635 GSGKDVDFVFEETA
-1649 TNTENAGNEVQE
+1649 ANTENAGNEVQE
-1661 DILSQNNTAWEN
+1661 NILSQNNKDWEN

-1687 DDGYAIDDDGIQNKN
+1687 DDGYAIDDDGIQNKD
-1702 NYHLEYSSYP
+1702 NYHLEYSLYP
-1712 NEGKNPADFGLMVR
+1712 NKGKNPADFGLMVR

-2008 FQTTLVTDESYID
+2008 SQTTLVTDESYID
-2021 GLDSGTK
+2021 GLGSNTG
-2028 PAEGGDSQAN
+2028 PAEVGDGQAN

-2055 ELILTIDGKEH
+2055 KLILTIDGEV
-2066 SFSLDTG
+2066 FVFQLDAD
-2073 GKLFENQVL
+2073 GKLSGTSEALV
-2082 TVPTT
+2082 TTT
-2087 YGQLTL
+2087 YGTLTL
-2093 QNDEAPGTIIY
+2093 TNGEAGKITYI
-2104 TYTQTKPYNHLSED
+2104 YTQTQPYSHTPGE
-2118 GPDQLAENA
+2118 GPDQSREA
-2127 ESFTVKVVDGGGNES
+2127 ESFTVQVKADGEMS
-2142 GSATITVS
+2142 DPATITVS

-2158 TVKEGGSAQ
+2158 TVEEGVSAQ
-2167 LKVTETGTAFMEA
+2167 LEVTETGTAFMEA

-2188 GADGKNGNTSPKYEL
+2188 GADGKKENTSPKYEL

-2210 PGLKAIVG
+2210 PGLTAIVG
-2218 GQEEEVTLQLGEDG
+2218 GQEEEVTLQLEDG
-2232 ILKGMAGETII
+2232 ILKGTAGETTI

-2256 LEMTGAG
+2256 LKMTGDG

-2310 TISESQKAVI
+2310 TISESQQATI
-2320 ISSSEEDEDIADF
+2320 TPSSEVEEDIADF
-2333 DFGNAAQEDDAAWVP
+2333 DFGNDAQRNDAEWVP
-2348 DWVDPQLP
+2348 EWVKNQLP
-2356 PEGDGQVWD
+2356 ESSDGQVYD
-2365 HVWGR
+2365 HPHEEWGAYEDGYKKLDLT
-2370 QENGYKELA
+2370 QENHK
-2379 LNQDDHTITFSAA
+2379 ITFSAA

-2402 PIKHGAQDGDA
+2402 PIRHGDQDDA
-2413 LSIKITDI
+2413 APSIQITDI
-2421 TDNIP
+2421 TDTIVS
-2426 EGKDPLLTFV
+2426 DTAPLLTFV

-2445 GMAVYSGQRGLDDDK
+2445 GMAVYSGQRGHNNDQ

-2470 QFKDDNTAWEAVK
+2470 QFEDGNTDWEAVK
-2483 MDLGVDT
+2483 MDLGADN

-2526 IEGQDAENGIVDST
+2526 IEGKDAESGIVDST
-2540 KLSSAE
+2540 KFSSAE

-2580 GWVEAGSADG
+2580 GQVEAVSADG

-2609 NLTVSVEDDGKTIHF
+2609 KLTVSVEGDGKTIHF

-2642 TITEAGKWT
+2642 TITEAGEWT
-2651 LNWFDQETNPQQDT
+2651 LNWFDRATNPQEDT

-2677 DDTAEIK
+2677 GDTEEIK

-2716 EGKDGPQGMMDGA
+2716 EGKDGSQGMMDGA

-2781 LSGDIGDAP
+2781 LSSDIGDAP

-2885 EETDVLHGTD
+2885 EETDVLTGTD
-2895 ADDILRG
+2895 DDDILLG
-2902 GDGDELIFGGS
+2902 GDGDEQIFGGS

-2939 QDDYLVSG
+2939 KADYLVSG
-2947 GSGIDFMVSNDSE
+2947 GSGIDFMVSADST
-2960 LTLDTLLSGGK
+2960 LTMDTLLSGGK
-2971 NGHEGPIVDSIEV
+2971 DGHEGPIVDSIEV
-2984 LLKGEDALS
+2984 LITGKDALS
-2993 LTSIQELADRYGI
+2993 LTSIQELADKYGI
-3006 ELGTNPAGQET
+3006 ELGTNPDGQET

-3027 QADGSYDFN
+3027 QADGSYDFH
-3036 GDADLTLETNLQHD
+3036 GGAEEGGLTLETNLQHD
-3050 SDASSDNGEMA
+3050 STTSSDNGEMA

>member
-181 GEKDAPTMARG
+181 GEKDAPTMAGG

-221 VVSTDEGT
+221 GVSTDEGT

-245 YRLDRNTTEH
+245 YSLDRNTTEH

-310 QGMIEGNVLKNDK
+310 QGVVGDVLENDK

-373 VEKGTSVTETFTY
+373 VEKGKSVTETFTY

-429 DGSGQHTEHGILG
+429 DGSGQHAEHGILG

-455 TVTLNY
+455 TVTLKY
-461 GTGENASTITLSLIN
+461 GSGEDTSTITLSLIN
-476 GDTFDENWL
+476 GENFTSQWL
-485 SENKTLTVNGVEVEV
+485 SENKTLTVNGVKV
-500 TGATQTEPGG
+500 TVTDATQETPGG

-571 LTDKIDFTVPKGK
+571 LTAFWMDAQSSDTDSSIHGQLDFV
-584 ENYDDNS
+584 
-591 PEIMFTIGAQP
+591 
-602 YSIKLDDLTF
+602 F
-612 GADVGDNDAPA
+612 GADAAGA
-623 TLTVKVGEAEFTVM
+623 TLTVEVGGT
-637 VTRDE
+637 T
-642 DGKLH
+642 
-647 FSGDNGEGKILFTGP
+647 FTGTKHGSEWTFTSQNAKP
-662 ADADKEDSLSY
+662 GEDFRMNAD
-673 DKETGIFTY
+673 GIFTY
-682 TRPTADIGG
+682 SRPTAD
-691 TTNSYDVSLTIT
+691 V
-703 DADGDSDTVSDT
+703 
-715 YITVFRNPTV
+715 
-725 TDSTVTTDEGN
+725 
-736 IIMNDIPIG
+736 
-745 SGDENDKTSQVKNT
+745 Q
-759 AQGSITVNLDHADG
+759 DHKA
-773 TITIGDMPITVDKD
+773 
-787 GNILSVNGNTG
+787 
-798 GILDGQTIK
+798 
-807 GTYGYLSNI
+807 
-816 SLVAQGDGTIT
+816 
-827 INYTYTLNAPV
+827 
-838 NGGTNNVSGRGDSHL
+838 
-853 ADQFTVTVTTQG
+853 
-865 GTETGTITANAL
+865 
-877 DDAPVLAVSNP
+877 
-888 ESVKDTADTIEIPLE
+888 
-903 KFSVGADVISLDRK
+903 
-917 TASISVEVGEN
+917 
-928 EYTFTIIHESNGTY
+928 
-942 SFIAPNN
+942 
-949 QDDNLKIESTAE
+949 
-961 GGYKIVYTRAPQ
+961 
-973 DIADGKDDSYTFDIT
+973 DSYTFNVT
-988 VTDAD
+988 VTDGD
-993 GDTATGSV
+993 GDSV
-1001 TVYAKVVPP
+1001 SQSMTVTTTEVEPDVS
-1010 TIDESGSTTDLLVDE
+1010 DHTDLVVNE
-1025 DGLVHEPNS
+1025 DGLVHDNNS
-1034 KTDAGQLVVDMHG
+1034 ETATGQLVVDLHG
-1047 QAGTVTIG
+1047 QSGTVTIG
-1055 GVQVTVD
+1055 SVTVTVA
-1062 ADGMVHLPDDE
+1062 ADGTVSLPEDV
-1073 VADGIYGNLTITE
+1073 VAEGSYGNLTITNVDT
-1086 ASTTDGKTT
+1086 ADGKTT
-1095 IKYSY
+1095 IDYSY
-1100 TLEKPYTDYVDDGN
+1100 TLDTLYTHKDDEGN
-1114 TTNTVENGDTFT
+1114 PTSEVKNGDTFK
-1126 VQVNGKDVASIS
+1126 VQVNEKDTGTIT
-1138 VDIIDDVPVL
+1138 VDIIDDVP
-1148 EVTDTIETVESGA
+1148 
-1161 TESSAAGKIT
+1161 
-1171 FDFGADD
+1171 
-1178 TEGKGFTV
+1178 
-1186 SVEGKDVS
+1186 
-1194 TPFNENGS
+1194 
-1202 TAVVGKY
+1202 
-1209 GTLTINADGTYSYTA
+1209 
-1224 NTNTEIAATL
+1224 
-1234 GSAFSEN
+1234 
-1241 VTDKFTFTITDADG
+1241 
-1255 DTVSK
+1255 
-1260 TLDVTVSPAKTPEV
+1260 
-1274 SGFALVDEANLVD
+1274 
-1287 ADEGNVTNVAKVT
+1287 
-1300 VADMFGQDS
+1300 
-1309 GYKIVG
+1309 
-1315 AQLPKGSSNSVS
+1315 
-1327 YEDGKLTYTLN
+1327 
-1338 GRTEGG
+1338 
-1344 KESMGLSDD
+1344 
-1353 ESARQSE
+1353 
-1360 DTTTGESILVT
+1360 
-1371 VEDAAGNQFTVE
+1371 
-1383 VPVKVI
+1383 
-1389 DDVPTIS
+1389 
-1396 VMDQAS
+1396 
-1402 GAYGEKIT
+1402 
-1410 GSVAIDFGADGAD
+1410 
-1423 GEKSVTVSLGE
+1423 
-1434 ETVTGVKKDGNYTF
+1434 
-1448 TFDDDSTLTLDGS
+1448 
-1461 TGNFSYD
+1461 
-1468 GVPASGTGTSYTF
+1468 
-1481 TFTVTDADG
+1481 
-1490 DTDTATTMVTITAT
+1490 
-1504 DTTQLSGSVTSSD
+1504 
-1517 KDVAA
+1517 
-1522 NTDGDTDNNR
+1522 
-1532 AHVVEVEDLPS
+1532 
-1543 GAQLAEGFYNGTYGT
+1543 
-1558 ITVDASG
+1558 
-1565 NATYAQTGLF
+1565 
-1575 THSGNGADTQSN
+1575 
-1587 ADNVTV
+1587 
-1593 TVTLDD
+1593 
-1599 GSSVDMPV
+1599 
-1607 NVSIEDDVPTLTVK
+1607 TLTV
-1621 EPSVEDQKLPEDNL
+1621 ETSSVEDQELPEDNL
-1635 GSGKDVDFVFEDTA
+1635 GSGKDVDFVFEETA
-1649 TNTENAGNEVQE
+1649 ANTENAGNKVQE
-1661 DILSQNNTAWEN
+1661 NILSQNNKDWEN

-1687 DDGYAIDDDGIQNKN
+1687 DDGYAIDDDGIQNKD
-1702 NYHLEYSSYP
+1702 NYHLEYSLYP
-1712 NEGKNPADFGLMVR
+1712 NKGKNPADFGLMVR

-1909 TIETEDGPVSVRLEV
+1909 TIETEDGPVSVKLEV

-2008 FQTTLVTDESYID
+2008 SQTTLSNT
-2021 GLDSGTK
+2021 G
-2028 PAEGGDSQAN
+2028 PAEVGDGQAN

-2055 ELILTIDGKEH
+2055 ELILTIDGKV
-2066 SFSLDTG
+2066 FVFQLDAD
-2073 GKLFENQVL
+2073 GKLSGTSEALV
-2082 TVPTT
+2082 TTT
-2087 YGQLTL
+2087 YGTLTL
-2093 QNDEAPGTIIY
+2093 TNGEAGKITYI
-2104 TYTQTKPYNHLSED
+2104 YTQTQPYSHTPGE
-2118 GPDQLAENA
+2118 GPDQSREA
-2127 ESFTVKVVDGGGNES
+2127 ESFTVQVKADGEMS
-2142 GSATITVS
+2142 DPATITVS

-2158 TVKEGGSAQ
+2158 TVEEGVSAQ
-2167 LKVTETGTAFMEA
+2167 LEVTETGTAFMEA

-2188 GADGKNGNTSPKYEL
+2188 GADGKKENTSPKYEL

-2210 PGLKAIVG
+2210 PGLTAIVG
-2218 GQEEEVTLQLGEDG
+2218 GQEEEVTLQLEGG
-2232 ILKGMAGETII
+2232 ILKGTAGETTI
-2243 FTISVDESTGKVT
+2243 FTISVDESTDKVT
-2256 LEMTGAG
+2256 LKMTGDG
-2263 SLKHDGSNG
+2263 SLKHEGSNG
-2272 QELHLEGVGVK
+2272 QELHLKGVGVK

-2303 TITDDVP
+2303 TITDVVP

-2333 DFGNAAQEDDAAWVP
+2333 DFGNTTKNDDAKWVP
-2348 DWVDPQLP
+2348 DWVEGHLP
-2356 PEGDGQVWD
+2356 SNADGKVWD
-2365 HVWGR
+2365 HGWE
-2370 QENGYKELA
+2370 ENGYKELA
-2379 LNQDDHTITFSAA
+2379 LNQDDHEITFSAA
-2392 VVQYQGSDGT
+2392 VVQYQGSDGN
-2402 PIKHGAQDGDA
+2402 PIEHGDQDGA
-2413 LSIKITDI
+2413 ASSIHITDI
-2421 TDNIP
+2421 TGTIVGD
-2426 EGKDPLLTFV
+2426 KAPLLTFV
-2436 STAWNKGES
+2436 STAWNQGES
-2445 GMAVYSGQRGLDDDK
+2445 GMAVYSGLRSHNNDQ

-2470 QFKDDNTAWEAVK
+2470 QFEDGNTDWEAVK
-2483 MDLGVDT
+2483 MDLGADN

-2540 KLSSAE
+2540 KFSSAE

-2580 GWVEAGSADG
+2580 GQVEAVSADG

-2609 NLTVSVEDDGKTIHF
+2609 KLTVSVEGDGKTIHF
-2624 LSSSSDD
+2624 LSSSGDD

-2651 LNWFDQETNPQQDT
+2651 LNWFDQATNPQQDT

-2677 DDTAEIK
+2677 GDTAEIK

-2716 EGKDGPQGMMDGA
+2716 EGKDGSQGMMDGA

-2807 ATLDSS
+2807 AALDSS

-2846 LLFTAAAPDL
+2846 LLFTAATPDL

-2913 GDDYIDG
+2913 GDDFIDG

-2939 QDDYLVSG
+2939 KADYLVSG
-2947 GSGIDFMVSNDSE
+2947 GSGIDFMVSADST
-2960 LTLDTLLSGGK
+2960 LTMDTLLSGGK
-2971 NGHEGPIVDSIEV
+2971 DGHEGPIVDSIEV
-2984 LLKGEDALS
+2984 LITGKDALS
-2993 LTSIQELADRYGI
+2993 LTSIQELADKYGI
-3006 ELGTNPAGQET
+3006 ELGTNPDGQET

-3027 QADGSYDFN
+3027 QADGSYDFH
-3036 GDADLTLETNLQHD
+3036 GGAEEGGLTLETNLQHD
-3050 SDASSDNGEMA
+3050 STTSSDNGEMA

>member
-10 AAGTTQTVPSAPDG
+10 VAGTTQTVPSAPDG

-163 ATEVVTVYEAGLE
+163 ATEVVTVYEAGLA

-181 GEKDAPTMARG
+181 GEKDAPTMAGG

-229 LSVTGYDPA
+229 LSVTGYDSA

-245 YRLDRNTTEH
+245 YSLDRNTTEH

-272 TVTDTDGDSGSTTIT
+272 TVTDTDGDSGSTAIT
-287 VNVVDDAPTAVDD
+287 VNVVDDMPEARADSISFTEA
-300 TVIGEEAQAQ
+300 EAQKGAS
-310 QGMIEGNVLKNDK
+310 GESVLENDVFGADAPADKMVTSIEGGTLGQPVQ
-323 TGADGLPNA
+323 
-332 VTSVKHGDEESMA
+332 GD
-345 GSALK
+345 
-350 GAYGELTL
+350 YGTLTL
-358 NADGTYTYKLDKNVD
+358 NEDGTYTYKLGDKVD
-373 VEKGTSVTETFTY
+373 VPNGETYTEQFTY
-386 TITDADGDT
+386 TIKDADGDT
-395 SEATL
+395 STATL
-400 TITIRG
+400 TITIEG
-406 DEKEP
+406 DKIVPEN
-411 VAPGE
+411 PGS
-416 DKAEIVVDEGALS
+416 ATIVVDEALLPDGNMVNS
-429 DGSGQHTEHGILG
+429 DNFDHVSSGTGSFI
-442 KDSFTVNLNGEDG
+442 VNLNGEDG

-461 GTGENASTITLSLIN
+461 GTGEDTSTITLSLIN

-485 SENKTLTVNGVEVEV
+485 STNKTLTVNGVTVEV
-500 TGATQTEPGG
+500 TGATQQDDGS
-510 PWKIEYTYELTGQQ
+510 WKIEYRYNLTGQQ
-524 AHKNAGSAG
+524 THTGTGAIGAG
-533 AVGEKDPLSDS
+533 DPLSDS
-544 IDITVT
+544 INITVT
-550 DATGDMTTGS
+550 DATGDTSTGS
-560 LMVTVHDDGPV
+560 LTVTVHDDGPV
-571 LTDKIDFTVPKGK
+571 LTDKIDFTVPEGK
-584 ENYDDNS
+584 ENYYDNS
-591 PEIMFTIGAQP
+591 PEIMFTIGATP
-602 YSIKLDDLTF
+602 GNTKLKGLKF
-612 GADVGDNDAPA
+612 GADVGGEDAPA
-623 TLTVKVGEAEFTVM
+623 MLTVKVNGMEFSIE

-642 DGKLH
+642 DGQLH
-647 FSGDNGEGKILFTGP
+647 FSGDNGDTITFTGP
-662 ADADKEDSLSY
+662 EDTGKYGSLSY

-703 DADGDSDTVSDT
+703 DADGDSATVSEI

-798 GILDGQTIK
+798 GILGGQTIK

-816 SLVAQGDGTIT
+816 SLVADDGTIT

-838 NGGTNNVSGRGDSHL
+838 NGGTTNVSGRGDSRL

-903 KFSVGADVISLDRK
+903 KFSVGADVISLDEK

-1034 KTDAGQLVVDMHG
+1034 KTGAGQLVVDMHG

-1138 VDIIDDVPVL
+1138 VDIIDDVP
-1148 EVTDTIETVESGA
+1148 
-1161 TESSAAGKIT
+1161 
-1171 FDFGADD
+1171 
-1178 TEGKGFTV
+1178 
-1186 SVEGKDVS
+1186 
-1194 TPFNENGS
+1194 
-1202 TAVVGKY
+1202 
-1209 GTLTINADGTYSYTA
+1209 
-1224 NTNTEIAATL
+1224 
-1234 GSAFSEN
+1234 
-1241 VTDKFTFTITDADG
+1241 
-1255 DTVSK
+1255 
-1260 TLDVTVSPAKTPEV
+1260 
-1274 SGFALVDEANLVD
+1274 
-1287 ADEGNVTNVAKVT
+1287 
-1300 VADMFGQDS
+1300 
-1309 GYKIVG
+1309 
-1315 AQLPKGSSNSVS
+1315 
-1327 YEDGKLTYTLN
+1327 
-1338 GRTEGG
+1338 
-1344 KESMGLSDD
+1344 
-1353 ESARQSE
+1353 
-1360 DTTTGESILVT
+1360 
-1371 VEDAAGNQFTVE
+1371 
-1383 VPVKVI
+1383 
-1389 DDVPTIS
+1389 
-1396 VMDQAS
+1396 
-1402 GAYGEKIT
+1402 
-1410 GSVAIDFGADGAD
+1410 
-1423 GEKSVTVSLGE
+1423 
-1434 ETVTGVKKDGNYTF
+1434 
-1448 TFDDDSTLTLDGS
+1448 
-1461 TGNFSYD
+1461 
-1468 GVPASGTGTSYTF
+1468 
-1481 TFTVTDADG
+1481 
-1490 DTDTATTMVTITAT
+1490 
-1504 DTTQLSGSVTSSD
+1504 
-1517 KDVAA
+1517 
-1522 NTDGDTDNNR
+1522 
-1532 AHVVEVEDLPS
+1532 
-1543 GAQLAEGFYNGTYGT
+1543 
-1558 ITVDASG
+1558 
-1565 NATYAQTGLF
+1565 
-1575 THSGNGADTQSN
+1575 
-1587 ADNVTV
+1587 
-1593 TVTLDD
+1593 
-1599 GSSVDMPV
+1599 
-1607 NVSIEDDVPTLTVK
+1607 TLTV
-1621 EPSVEDQKLPEDNL
+1621 ETSSVEDQELPEDNL
-1635 GSGKDVDFVFEDTA
+1635 GSGKDVDFVFEETA
-1649 TNTENAGNEVQE
+1649 ANTENAGNEVQE
-1661 DILSQNNTAWEN
+1661 NILSQNNKDWEN

-1687 DDGYAIDDDGIQNKN
+1687 DDGYAIDDDGIQYKD
-1702 NYHLEYSSYP
+1702 NYHLEYSLYP
-1712 NEGKNPADFGLMVR
+1712 NKGKNPADFGLMVR

-1909 TIETEDGPVSVRLEV
+1909 TIETEDGPVPVRLEV

-2008 FQTTLVTDESYID
+2008 SQTTLVTDESYID
-2021 GLDSGTK
+2021 GLGSNTG
-2028 PAEGGDSQAN
+2028 PAEVGDGQAN

-2055 ELILTIDGKEH
+2055 KLILTIDGEV
-2066 SFSLDTG
+2066 SVFQLDAD
-2073 GKLFENQVL
+2073 GKLSGTSEALV
-2082 TVPTT
+2082 TTT
-2087 YGQLTL
+2087 YGTLTL
-2093 QNDEAPGTIIY
+2093 TNGEAGKITYI
-2104 TYTQTKPYNHLSED
+2104 YTQTQPYSHTPGE
-2118 GPDQLAENA
+2118 GPDQSREA
-2127 ESFTVKVVDGGGNES
+2127 ESFTVQVKADGEMS
-2142 GSATITVS
+2142 DPATITVS

-2158 TVKEGGSAQ
+2158 TVEEGVSAQ
-2167 LKVTETGTAFMEA
+2167 LEVTETGTAF
-2180 STLFDVNY
+2180 
-2188 GADGKNGNTSPKYEL
+2188 
-2203 TYDTSKN
+2203 
-2210 PGLKAIVG
+2210 
-2218 GQEEEVTLQLGEDG
+2218 
-2232 ILKGMAGETII
+2232 
-2243 FTISVDESTGKVT
+2243 
-2256 LEMTGAG
+2256 
-2263 SLKHDGSNG
+2263 
-2272 QELHLEGVGVK
+2272 
-2283 VTVTDGDDDST
+2283 
-2294 TSDSADLTL
+2294 
-2303 TITDDVP
+2303 
-2310 TISESQKAVI
+2310 
-2320 ISSSEEDEDIADF
+2320 
-2333 DFGNAAQEDDAAWVP
+2333 
-2348 DWVDPQLP
+2348 
-2356 PEGDGQVWD
+2356 
-2365 HVWGR
+2365 
-2370 QENGYKELA
+2370 
-2379 LNQDDHTITFSAA
+2379 
-2392 VVQYQGSDGT
+2392 
-2402 PIKHGAQDGDA
+2402 
-2413 LSIKITDI
+2413 
-2421 TDNIP
+2421 
-2426 EGKDPLLTFV
+2426 
-2436 STAWNKGES
+2436 
-2445 GMAVYSGQRGLDDDK
+2445 
-2460 SDGEIGAING
+2460 
-2470 QFKDDNTAWEAVK
+2470 
-2483 MDLGVDT
+2483 
-2490 AYSITITLN
+2490 
-2499 SFYNTQG
+2499 
-2506 DQEKAYII
+2506 
-2514 LMNDDKVVDKLL
+2514 
-2526 IEGQDAENGIVDST
+2526 IVDST
-2540 KLSSAE
+2540 KFSSAE

-2580 GWVEAGSADG
+2580 GQVEAVSADG

-2609 NLTVSVEDDGKTIHF
+2609 KLTVSVEGDGKTIHF
-2624 LSSSSDD
+2624 LSSSGDD

-2651 LNWFDQETNPQQDT
+2651 LNWFDQATNPQQDT

-2677 DDTAEIK
+2677 GDTAEIK

-2716 EGKDGPQGMMDGA
+2716 EGKDGSQGMMDGA

-2781 LSGDIGDAP
+2781 LSSDIGDAP

-2885 EETDVLHGTD
+2885 EETDVLTGTD
-2895 ADDILRG
+2895 DDDILLG
-2902 GDGDELIFGGS
+2902 GDGDEQIFGGS

-2939 QDDYLVSG
+2939 KADYLVSG
-2947 GSGIDFMVSNDSE
+2947 GSGIDFMVSADST
-2960 LTLDTLLSGGK
+2960 LTMDTLLSGGK
-2971 NGHEGPIVDSIEV
+2971 DGHEGPIVDSIEV
-2984 LLKGEDALS
+2984 LITGKDALS
-2993 LTSIQELADRYGI
+2993 LTSIQELADKYGI
-3006 ELGTNPAGQET
+3006 ELGTNPDGQET

-3027 QADGSYDFN
+3027 QADGSYDFH
-3036 GDADLTLETNLQHD
+3036 GGAEEGGLTLETNLQHD
-3050 SDASSDNGEMA
+3050 STTSSDNGEMA